1 MVHLNNVE
9 ILLLKTLIMT
19 FISHAKR
26 KIISF
31 TCCNYCKSL
40 SCDWL

>member
-1 MVHLNNVE
+1 
-9 ILLLKTLIMT
+9 MT
-19 FISHAKR
+19 FISHEKR

-40 SCDWL
+40 SCDWLYKEELSIVF